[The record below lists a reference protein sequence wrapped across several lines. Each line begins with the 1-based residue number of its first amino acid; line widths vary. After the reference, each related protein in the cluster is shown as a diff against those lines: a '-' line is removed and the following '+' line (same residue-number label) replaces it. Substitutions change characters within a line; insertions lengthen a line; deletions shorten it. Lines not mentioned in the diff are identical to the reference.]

1 MTKKISHI
9 ASIELNDKI
18 DLWLQRLQNIR
29 GFSIHTVN
37 AYSRDLNI
45 FLKYLYQQNNQLPN
59 INDFQNITPQIFR
72 SFLSYRFKKNIS
84 KSSTAREISAL
95 RSFFQYLNQQKIIN
109 NTSLSVISSPKQDK
123 TLPKALNT
131 KDTTDILENVIHNK
145 IDWLGLRDYAILTLL
160 YGAGLRISEA
170 INLNINDF
178 NEKDYI
184 VIKGKGNKERIVPV
198 LPIIKDRIN
207 KYIEACPYNFK
218 NGEALFV
225 GKRGE
230 RLSPRIIQRRLAQ
243 LREELKLPDIITPHA
258 LRHSFATHL
267 LSQGV
272 NLRSIQEL
280 LGHSSLSTTQRY
292 TKIDE
297 HHLRQEYDKA
307 QLLEKQ

>member
-1 MTKKISHI
+1 MTKKTLYI
-9 ASIELNDKI
+9 ASIELSDKI
-18 DLWLQRLQNIR
+18 DLWLQHLQNIR

-37 AYSRDLNI
+37 AYARDLNI

-72 SFLSYRFKKNIS
+72 SFLSNRFKKNIS

-131 KDTTDILENVIHNK
+131 KDTADILENVIHNK

-272 NLRSIQEL
+272 NLRAIQEL

>member
-218 NGEALFV
+218 NSEALFV

-230 RLSPRIIQRRLAQ
+230 RISPRIIQRRLAQ

>member
-1 MTKKISHI
+1 
-9 ASIELNDKI
+9 
-18 DLWLQRLQNIR
+18 
-29 GFSIHTVN
+29 
-37 AYSRDLNI
+37 
-45 FLKYLYQQNNQLPN
+45 
-59 INDFQNITPQIFR
+59 
-72 SFLSYRFKKNIS
+72 
-84 KSSTAREISAL
+84 
-95 RSFFQYLNQQKIIN
+95 
-109 NTSLSVISSPKQDK
+109 VISSPKQDK

-131 KDTTDILENVIHNK
+131 KDTTDILENIIHNK

-184 VIKGKGNKERIVPV
+184 IIKGKGNKERIVPV

-230 RLSPRIIQRRLAQ
+230 RISPRIIQRRLAQ

>member
-95 RSFFQYLNQQKIIN
+95 RSFFQYLSQQKIIN

-230 RLSPRIIQRRLAQ
+230 RISPRIIQRRLAQ

>member
-72 SFLSYRFKKNIS
+72 SFLSNRFKKNIS

-230 RLSPRIIQRRLAQ
+230 RISPRIIQRRLAQ